1 MNRFISLVIKEFNHI
16 FRDRRTLLILFGIPV
31 MQVLI
36 FGYVVNSDFKN
47 IGISVLDRSN
57 DSHTARIA
65 TKILSSG
72 YFEYHGNIY
81 SEEEITG
88 KFKSGKVKAVLVF
101 ESDFGKHLNNS
112 ETAHLQVITDASD
125 PNIARTIVGYIT
137 GIVMAYQAEI
147 TPPGIDAVLI
157 DAQPRMVFNENLVSA
172 YMFVPGIMATIL
184 MLISALLTS
193 ISVTREKELG
203 TMEVILV
210 SPLNPTQV
218 ILGKVTPYILLA
230 FLNAMVILLLG
241 YFVFGLPVNGSLLL
255 LLAELLLYITLSLS
269 LGILISTIAKSQQIA
284 MFISLFALMLPTI
297 LLSGFIFPIENMPKV
312 LQWLSTILPPRWFL
326 IILKDIMLKGNGLA
340 QVWNE
345 TLILAGMTIFF
356 LFAAVRKFT
365 IRLQV

>member
-1 MNRFISLVIKEFNHI
+1 MNRFKSLLVKEFNHI
-16 FRDRRTLLILFGIPV
+16 FRDRRTLLVLFGIPV
-31 MQVLI
+31 MQILI

-47 IGISVLDRSN
+47 IGIAVLDRSS
-57 DSHTARIA
+57 DSHTTMMTA
-65 TKILSSG
+65 KILSSG
-72 YFEYHGNIY
+72 YFEYQGTIY
-81 SEEEITG
+81 AEEEIAG
-88 KFKSGKVKAVLVF
+88 KFKTGKVKAVLIF
-101 ESDFGKHLNNS
+101 ESGFGKHLNNS
-112 ETAHLQVITDASD
+112 ETARLQVITDASD
-125 PNIARTIVGYIT
+125 PNVARTIVGYLT
-137 GIVMAYQAEI
+137 GIIMDYQSEALRLPAES
-147 TPPGIDAVLI
+147 VLI
-157 DAQPRMVFNENLVSA
+157 DAQPRMVFNENLASA
-172 YMFVPGIMATIL
+172 YMFVPGIMAMIL

-210 SPLNPTQV
+210 SPLKPAQI

-230 FLNAMVILLLG
+230 FLNAIVILLLG
-241 YFVFGLPVNGSLLL
+241 FFVFGLPVNGSLILL
-255 LLAELLLYITLSLS
+255 LGELLLYITLSLS

-284 MFISLFALMLPTI
+284 MFISLFALMLPTV

-312 LQWLSTILPPRWFL
+312 LQWLSAILPPRWFL

-345 TLILAGMTIFF
+345 TLILVGMTVFF